1 MEMQAN
7 MSPDSTVGRATR
19 AEHTMPSRHDRRSR
33 RGHLRVSALPDHRS
47 RCRGARPPR
56 ITRTLESSPAV
67 AALAESSRGTA
78 RLMRGWTMRRARA
91 RYFFPSA
98 LRSCQCWSN
107 SGGVLRARIVGGEIH
122 ACGDSAR
129 RWYKARHRSTLN
141 DSSRASGEHRPSHA
155 DTSSGIVAAGRI
167 EPAHLLIPRGPSRSD
182 EPMDACSQSEELCR
196 LHHNGG
202 QG

>member
-1 MEMQAN
+1 MEMQAS

-19 AEHTMPSRHDRRSR
+19 AEHMMPSHHDRRSR
-33 RGHLRVSALPDHRS
+33 RKHLRVSALPDHRS
-47 RCRGARPPR
+47 RYCGARPR
-56 ITRTLESSPAV
+56 KITRTLDSSLSV
-67 AALAESSRGTA
+67 AALAESYRGTA
-78 RLMRGWTMRRARA
+78 RLMRGWTMRRSRG

-107 SGGVLRARIVGGEIH
+107 SGGVPRARIVGGEIH

-129 RWYKARHRSTLN
+129 RWYKARHRSPRN

-155 DTSSGIVAAGRI
+155 DMSSGILAAYRI
-167 EPAHLLIPRGPSRSD
+167 EPAHFLPRGPSRSD
-182 EPMDACSQSEELCR
+182 EPMDACSQSEELHR
-196 LHHNGG
+196 LHFNGG